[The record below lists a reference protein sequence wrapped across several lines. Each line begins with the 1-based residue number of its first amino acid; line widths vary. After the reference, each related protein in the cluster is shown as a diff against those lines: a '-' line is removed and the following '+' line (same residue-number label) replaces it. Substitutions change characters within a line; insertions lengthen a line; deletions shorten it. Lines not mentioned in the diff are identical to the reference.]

1 MNLIRAATTVGS
13 YTAISRVFG
22 LVREILLSHILGAG
36 TLADAFV
43 VAFKFPN
50 FFRRFFAEG
59 AFNAAFV
66 PQIARCL
73 ANGDAEQGRALAKEL
88 AQKVFSCLAWF
99 LFVFVVVVELTT
111 PHIIPLLAPGF
122 ATTPER
128 LDLAIQFTRIT
139 FPYILFISLSA
150 LLAGVLNSLYHFAAA
165 AAAPI
170 LLNLMMIAALVFYP
184 YTNLEP
190 GFALCWSV
198 FLAGLVQFGWLYWVC
213 RQLDFKFW
221 LKWPQVT
228 DDVKKVLKLM
238 VPGTIGAGVMQINLF
253 IDMMLASL
261 LPTGSLSYL
270 YYADRLNHLPLSI
283 FGVAIGTALLPS
295 LSQCW
300 RQGDVKKAYR
310 QQNTALN
317 FALQL
322 TIPAT
327 VGLIVLSYPLIDLI
341 FGHGH
346 FQASD
351 VQKTAPALAAFAF
364 GLPAYVMGKV
374 FVTTY
379 FACEDTSTPVKI
391 GLICVATN
399 LALNLLLMPFFKHV
413 GMAIATSIAA
423 WINTFLLA
431 IFLKKRNLF
440 GFPKALFLNTLKIT
454 FVSLLMGGLLL
465 YIQYWT
471 SATGLK
477 SMSKILE
484 MVILVGA
491 GGVFYLAFGY
501 GVGIRPLSPLK
512 SEVS

>member
-1 MNLIRAATTVGS
+1 MNLIRAAATVGS

-66 PQIARCL
+66 PQIARRL
-73 ANGDAEQGRALAKEL
+73 ANKDEKLGQASAKDL

-99 LFVFVVVVELTT
+99 LFVFVLVVELTT
-111 PHIIPLLAPGF
+111 PYVIPLLAPGF

-150 LLAGVLNSLYHFAAA
+150 LLGGVLNSLHHFAAA

-170 LLNLMMIAALVFYP
+170 LLNLMMIAALLFYP

-190 GFALCWSV
+190 GPALCWSV
-198 FLAGLVQFGWLYWVC
+198 FLAGLVQFGWLYWTC
-213 RQLDFKFW
+213 QKLDFKFW
-221 LKWPQVT
+221 LQWPQIT

-295 LSQCW
+295 LSKCW
-300 RQGDVKKAYR
+300 RKGDVKRAYH

-322 TIPAT
+322 TIPST

-341 FGHGH
+341 FGMM
-346 FQASD
+346 FN
-351 VQKTAPALAAFAF
+351 K
-364 GLPAYVMGKV
+364 
-374 FVTTY
+374 
-379 FACEDTSTPVKI
+379 
-391 GLICVATN
+391 
-399 LALNLLLMPFFKHV
+399 
-413 GMAIATSIAA
+413 
-423 WINTFLLA
+423 
-431 IFLKKRNLF
+431 
-440 GFPKALFLNTLKIT
+440 
-454 FVSLLMGGLLL
+454 
-465 YIQYWT
+465 
-471 SATGLK
+471 
-477 SMSKILE
+477 
-484 MVILVGA
+484 
-491 GGVFYLAFGY
+491 
-501 GVGIRPLSPLK
+501 RPLPLPRLPLACQPM
-512 SEVS
+512 